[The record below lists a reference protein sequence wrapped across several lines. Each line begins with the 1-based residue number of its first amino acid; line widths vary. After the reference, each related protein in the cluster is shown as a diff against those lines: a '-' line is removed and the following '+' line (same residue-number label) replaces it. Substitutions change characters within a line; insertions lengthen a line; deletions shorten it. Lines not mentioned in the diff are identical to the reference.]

1 MEKRNSVASLQTS
14 DEKYVF
20 LLIILILFRQELNL
34 QKEKEKG
41 IEIAVINRDYWM
53 HASGS

>member
-53 HASGS
+53 HA